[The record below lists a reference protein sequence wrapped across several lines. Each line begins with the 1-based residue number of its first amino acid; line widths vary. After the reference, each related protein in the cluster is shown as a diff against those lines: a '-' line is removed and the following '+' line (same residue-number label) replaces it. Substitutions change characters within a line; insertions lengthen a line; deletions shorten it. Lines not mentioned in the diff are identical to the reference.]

1 MNIFIASKAS
11 VRLTLVGNHC
21 GRRNG
26 CFFFIDFQ
34 QSPEPRNP
42 PPSKF
47 YLRGGGNANLPLI
60 PELSAFFSFYIHLD
74 D

>member
-21 GRRNG
+21 GRRHG

-47 YLRGGGNANLPLI
+47 YLKGRQR
-60 PELSAFFSFYIHLD
+60 
-74 D
+74 